1 MFWPRISLRR
11 HRDNLMPIEEK
22 KQSAEHRIAVFP
34 GTFDPVTNGHLD
46 IIRRGAALFD
56 RLVIG
61 IGDNP
66 EKDPLFSLEKRLETM
81 REAIADIER
90 VTVKSY
96 TGLTVDFAASENASV
111 ILRGIR
117 DSGDFHFESR
127 SAVTNRE
134 LADIET
140 LFMITS
146 GRYSHISSTLIRQ
159 VIAEGGEIAPFVP
172 PAVLRHL

>member
-1 MFWPRISLRR
+1 MLSPRCHS
-11 HRDNLMPIEEK
+11 DNLMPTEEK
-22 KQSAEHRIAVFP
+22 KQKAENRIAVFP

-66 EKDPLFSLEKRLETM
+66 EKNPLFSIEQRLDTM
-81 REAIADIER
+81 REAVADIEC

-96 TGLTVDFAASENASV
+96 AGLTVDFAAAENAPV

-127 SAVTNRE
+127 AAVTNRE

-146 GRYSHISSTLIRQ
+146 GKYSHISSTLIRQ
-159 VIAEGGEIAPFVP
+159 VIAEGGEIASLVP